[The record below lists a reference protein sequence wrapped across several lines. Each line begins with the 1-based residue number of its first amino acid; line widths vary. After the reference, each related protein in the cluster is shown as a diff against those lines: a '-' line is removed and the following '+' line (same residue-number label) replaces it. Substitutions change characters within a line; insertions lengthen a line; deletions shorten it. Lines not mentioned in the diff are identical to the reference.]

1 MGKRRNSRTI
11 STLAI
16 FVQSGLFINVMSNNS
31 KQKRGT
37 NVLENATGKNSAY
50 EGSGHKRVR
59 LMTLTCLSEIR

>member
-50 EGSGHKRVR
+50 EGSGHF
-59 LMTLTCLSEIR
+59 